1 MRLTAHSVSV
11 GRYRRPLLTMIYS
24 PIMQMTSYRKQYHEI
39 ITDIVKLII
48 VERNG
53 FRPTGAEK
61 KDRKM
66 MRARMTEKER
76 KMKERK

>member
-1 MRLTAHSVSV
+1 
-11 GRYRRPLLTMIYS
+11 MILF

-53 FRPTGAEK
+53 FRPTGAKPE
-61 KDRKM
+61 DRRTE
-66 MRARMTEKER
+66 RARI
-76 KMKERK
+76 